1 MQLPAV
7 PGALAPSLLAIP
19 VAFGINGVTAL
30 ADSPLALMLTGVLVL
45 IGLCS
50 IIIFLSG
57 GNHFQDPLFC
67 VFVVFSFTS
76 VADLIISLEEDG
88 FISGFME
95 IYVREVPSHPPGLP
109 HTPAMQL
116 AAPCTGVK
124 HQSCSCC

>member
-1 MQLPAV
+1 MWGLIPGWGREWRAGIWGGSHGTPSEPA
-7 PGALAPSLLAIP
+7 
-19 VAFGINGVTAL
+19 
-30 ADSPLALMLTGVLVL
+30 
-45 IGLCS
+45 
-50 IIIFLSG
+50 LSAA
-57 GNHFQDPLFC
+57 

-95 IYVREVPSHPPGLP
+95 IYVREVPSHPPRLP

-116 AAPCTGVK
+116 AAPRTGVK